1 MEQIQ
6 LILIIVGIVI
16 VIVGVLWQFIP
27 FGRMPGDIAVEKDNF
42 RFYFPIVTSIILSI
56 VITVVLFLINY
67 FKG

>member
-16 VIVGVLWQFIP
+16 VLVGVLWQFIP

-56 VITVVLFLINY
+56 VITIVLFLINY
-67 FKG
+67 FKK